1 MVKDVAVQLAPPV
14 IANSQIVDYRSRSIE
29 SAIALVS
36 AVNNLPQSPP
46 LPNPLPGPPKPP
58 ISYMSSFS
66 EQIDADSLTYRD
78 QIHLVAELKEFL
90 NRTSDQAVAAQLLR
104 RLRDRPDI
112 TEKVGRDIDELL
124 VTLAPDDSVAASAKL
139 FEALRT
145 QEAWPDPE
153 APAAPPGH
161 VQRKRRRLV
170 IIVAAAIVLFITGFG
185 LRMWTLAN
193 GGDLATS

>member
-1 MVKDVAVQLAPPV
+1 M
-14 IANSQIVDYRSRSIE
+14 
-29 SAIALVS
+29 
-36 AVNNLPQSPP
+36 
-46 LPNPLPGPPKPP
+46 
-58 ISYMSSFS
+58 
-66 EQIDADSLTYRD
+66 
-78 QIHLVAELKEFL
+78 
-90 NRTSDQAVAAQLLR
+90 LR

-193 GGDLATS
+193 GGDLATSEPDLPTSEPLEPNQLIVPMAVGDGNWRLYLADTTEPSPVKPLTNGDGYVVGPVVSPSRRTMMYISATDRGAAARSLRGGWRFRRQG